1 MMSKIPNDEETV
13 RKMLVELRVLEG
25 SANLMRSRLSV
36 VDNALNEIVIA
47 NLSLD
52 GAKNNSLNTEVLV
65 PAGAGSFIRAK
76 LTDVNKVIIG
86 IGAGVSIERSIED
99 SIIDLKNRQNELEK
113 VKNKKLEL
121 NPELIRKLKQIGMS
135 DAYIAD
141 LTGLD
146 ELELRELRKSYNVTP
161 VYKMVDT
168 CGGEFEAAT
177 PYYYSTY
184 EEEDEARVS

>member
-52 GAKNNSLNTEVLV
+52 GAKNNSLNTDVLV

-76 LTDVNKVIIG
+76 LTDINKVIIG

-113 VKNKKLEL
+113 VKSSLQ
-121 NPELIRKLKQIGMS
+121 KQLTQTLR
-135 DAYIAD
+135 D
-141 LTGLD
+141 LDLSRNQVT
-146 ELELRELRKSYNVTP
+146 EIMQKREGNI
-161 VYKMVDT
+161 
-168 CGGEFEAAT
+168 
-177 PYYYSTY
+177 
-184 EEEDEARVS
+184 